1 MMLVKADQTTEACV
15 LPTRED
21 FELKAGRAGQAPSPA
36 LAPTG

>member
-1 MMLVKADQTTEACV
+1 MLVKADHTTEAGV

-21 FELKAGRAGQAPSPA
+21 FELKAGRAGQVPSPD